1 MSEDKGSLAGSVILV
16 TGGTGSFG
24 QAFIKQILKYAVKAV
39 RVYSRNEYLQWQ
51 MKQTF
56 ADDKIRWMI
65 GDVRDRDRLKSCLR
79 GVDYVVHTAALKHL
93 SVGQY
98 NPQEFIKTNVL
109 GAMNI
114 VDIAV
119 ETGVKKVLGISSD
132 KAVCPSCLYGT
143 TKQSM
148 EILFMD
154 ANRWSLPNT
163 AFSCFRPG
171 NFFESH
177 GNVFE
182 LWAKQAEN
190 GEKITVTSTDMKRYF
205 IPINDATRIAISCLE
220 VMEGGEIFVPKM
232 LEYSM
237 IQLAK
242 EKYPGCEIVITGK
255 TKGEKLQEE
264 IFNPDETPIDKGE
277 YWVI

>member
-1 MSEDKGSLAGSVILV
+1 MKSVILL

-24 QAFIKQILKYAVKAV
+24 QAFTKAILRHNIKAL

-56 ADDKIRWMI
+56 TDSRIRWMI
-65 GDVRDRDRLKSCLR
+65 GDVRDRERLKSCLR
-79 GVDYVVHTAALKHL
+79 GVDYVVHAAALKHL

-98 NPQEFIKTNVL
+98 NPQEFIKTNIL
-109 GAMNI
+109 GSMNL
-114 VDIAV
+114 VDLAV
-119 ETGVKKVLGISSD
+119 EMGVKKVLGISSD
-132 KAVCPSCLYGT
+132 KAVQPSSLYGS

-154 ANRWSLPNT
+154 ANRWSLPGT

-190 GEKITVTSTDMKRYF
+190 DEKITVTSTDMKRYF
-205 IPINDATRIAISCLE
+205 IPINDAARVAISCLE

-232 LEYSM
+232 TEYSM

-242 EKYPGCEIVITGK
+242 EKYPNGEINVIGK
-255 TKGEKLQEE
+255 TKGEKLREE
-264 IFNPDETPIDKGE
+264 IFNPDELPIDKGQ
-277 YWVI
+277 YWIIERE

>member
-1 MSEDKGSLAGSVILV
+1 MPEDKRSLANSVILV

-24 QAFIKQILKYAVKAV
+24 QAFIRQILKYDVKVV
-39 RVYSRNEYLQWQ
+39 RIYSRNEYLQWQ
-51 MKQTF
+51 MRQIFT
-56 ADDKIRWMI
+56 DDRIRWMI
-65 GDVRDRDRLKSCLR
+65 GDVRDRDRLRTCLK
-79 GVDYVVHTAALKHL
+79 GVDYVVHAAALKHL
-93 SVGQY
+93 SIGQY

-109 GAMNI
+109 GAMNL
-114 VDIAV
+114 VDFAV
-119 ETGVKKVLGISSD
+119 EMGVKKVLGISSD
-132 KAVCPSCLYGT
+132 KAVQPSSLYGS

-154 ANRWSLPNT
+154 ANRWSLPAT

-190 GEKITVTSTDMKRYF
+190 GEKITVTSRDMKRYF
-205 IPINDATRIAISCLE
+205 IPINDAARIAISCLE

-232 LEYSM
+232 TEYSM

-242 EKYPGCEIVITGK
+242 EKYPNNEINIIGK
-255 TKGEKLQEE
+255 TKGEKIRED
-264 IFNPDETPIDKGE
+264 IFNIDESPKDKGD
-277 YWVI
+277 YWII